1 MDRVAV
7 AAGVLL
13 WSGGPDAPAFLV
25 LRNARHATWGFAKG
39 HLEDGEGLLA
49 GALRECREE
58 AGLQLSESSLLPGF
72 ADVSHYRTPEGV
84 RKRVVMF
91 LAARPCA
98 VAEIV
103 CSPEHDAMEWW
114 TAEQAVE
121 RFEFEE
127 LRRSVIRA
135 AEHLREGA
143 RDREGTG

>member
-13 WSGGPDAPAFLV
+13 WSGSPDAPAFLV
-25 LRNARHATWGFAKG
+25 LRNAWHATWGFAKG

-58 AGLQLSESSLLPGF
+58 TGLQLTESSLLPGF
-72 ADVSHYRTPEGV
+72 ADVSHYCTPNGH

-98 VAEIV
+98 VADVV
-103 CSPEHDAMEWW
+103 CSPEHDAMDWW

-121 RFEFEE
+121 RFVFEE
-127 LRRSVIRA
+127 LGRSVIRA
-135 AEHLREGA
+135 AERLRAGTA
-143 RDREGTG
+143 VREATG